1 MSAVSAED
9 LKNILES
16 RGWQAKIDD
25 SPKGIVPIKKKHIMK
40 CVDGRGSDQPDMQ
53 GPKTLGGIYAIASLR
68 GVRTKAGL
76 KKIVKEVQDAGYG
89 ASVHGDT
96 CGTMGCGYFKL
107 WKTGQLPA
115 LTPPKYDGDAGRI
128 AVLEEKGIYE
138 WLEGGHEETHTIIN
152 FRKNTTFEPNPK
164 AQRFVLD
171 AWVADEFRLDMVR
184 YLTLAAETVER
195 LRPAAMV
202 AKIVPA
208 K

>member
-1 MSAVSAED
+1 MSVSPED
-9 LKNILES
+9 LKSLLES
-16 RGWQAKIDD
+16 RGWQAKIDE
-25 SPKGIVPIKKKHIMK
+25 SPKDIVKIKSKHIMK

-53 GPKTLGGIYAIASLR
+53 GPKTLGGVYAIASVR

-76 KKIVKEVQDAGYG
+76 KKIVKEVQAKGYG

-115 LTPPKYDGDAGRI
+115 LTPPKYDGDDGRI
-128 AVLEEKGIYE
+128 AVLEEKGTYE
-138 WLEGGHEETHTIIN
+138 WLVGGHEETHTIIN
-152 FRKNTTFEPNPK
+152 FRKGWTFEPKPK

-171 AWVADEFRLDMVR
+171 AWVADEFKLDLVR

-202 AKIVPA
+202 AHIVPA